1 MNNTKFTVQKRE
13 TAKVSKSGFSIEHNP
28 KTKESTLSIIGKGT
42 YVDNDIKK
50 MYAGRRVVYLE
61 KENGLYKILKLK
73 SGKSITLT
81 ARINDIEIK
90 RFEDGFESGLWV
102 GLKIQNV
109 GWVIYNQ
116 MTSMWV
122 GLYGEKKY
130 IDEESI
136 FASYD
141 AKIDKIILKT
151 NDNQVL
157 TLVKHNLS
165 FSFEAKNEYCSERD
179 LDTTTVT
186 SSAFTNSNGLQY
198 NTILQKDYEIRQ
210 SPEGVMSLLS
220 KTRNYTI
227 KLNNLL
233 FSRLS
238 GEMMD
243 VLFSEDIS
251 KYCHEL
257 EKTVNE
263 QGYVV
268 KITVKTD
275 FTFEE
280 LFKNKNRVKD

>member
-1 MNNTKFTVQKRE
+1 MNNTKFTIQKRE
-13 TAKVSKSGFSIEHNP
+13 ITKISKAGFNAEYNP
-28 KTKESTLSIIGKGT
+28 KTKQFTFSTTDKPPYIDTNIQ
-42 YVDNDIKK
+42 K
-50 MYAGRRVVYLE
+50 MYAGRRIVYLE

-73 SGKSITLT
+73 SGKSITLR
-81 ARINDIEIK
+81 AIINGVEYK
-90 RFEDGFESGLWV
+90 KFEDGFESGLWV

-109 GWVIYNQ
+109 GWVVYNQ

-122 GLYGEKKY
+122 GLYGEKAE

-136 FASYD
+136 FESYD
-141 AKIDKIILKT
+141 AKIDKVILKT
-151 NDNQVL
+151 HNNQVL
-157 TLVKHNLS
+157 TLAKHNLS
-165 FSFEAKNEYCSERD
+165 FSFEAKNEYCTERN

-186 SSAFTNSNGLQY
+186 SSAFTNSNGLHY
-198 NTILQKDYEIRQ
+198 NAILQNEYEIRH
-210 SPEGVMSLLS
+210 SPEGVMFLLS
-220 KTRNYTI
+220 KTRNYTM

-233 FSRLS
+233 FNRLN

-243 VLFSEDIS
+243 ILFSDDIA

-263 QGYVV
+263 KGDIV

-280 LFKNKNRVKD
+280 LFKNKNRVK